1 MKKHGGGD
9 WFARIFELLNYII
22 YSNHIPADIQIGE
35 NTSFEHHGL
44 GCVVHSKVTI
54 GSNCNKIF
62 QNVTI
67 GAKWPEGSKIDG
79 VPQIGNNV
87 QIGCGAVIIGNI
99 TIGDNVYIGAN
110 AVVLKDVPDNS
121 IAIGVPA
128 EIKARRVASN

>member
-1 MKKHGGGD
+1 MGGY

-54 GSNCNKIF
+54 GANCKIF
-62 QNVTI
+62 QNVT
-67 GAKWPEGSKIDG
+67 
-79 VPQIGNNV
+79 
-87 QIGCGAVIIGNI
+87 
-99 TIGDNVYIGAN
+99 IGAN